1 MCGIL
6 GVIPS
11 INQHRFQSALDRLA
25 HRGPDGE
32 GIWAHPDQLISL
44 GHRRLAIIDLKPE
57 AAQPMTRGNLT
68 ITFNGEIYNYREIR
82 AELEGHGFHF
92 STESDTEVLLA
103 AYHQWK
109 EQCLNRLRGMWA
121 FAIWNEDDKTLF
133 LARDRF
139 GEKPLFY
146 SQIKNQFVFG
156 SEMKALM
163 ALGEGWKPSAQ
174 FKKLAKQYDSYESSS
189 DTLVEGISRFPAG
202 HFGVYHDGQI
212 SLTQYWDTLSNLIN
226 APSSFEA
233 QTELYRHLFG
243 QSVAMTLRADVP
255 VGAAISGGLDSSSVL
270 GAACQFHGHD
280 RLSAAFTATFA
291 GSRIDESEYARQLAT
306 EKHIPLHEVSLDPL
320 KALGNLPDDLYYF
333 EEIYRTPPSPMME
346 LYSQYRQQKVYVSVD
361 GHGPDEMFSGYGN
374 FMLLAL
380 IDAGIDRSKWKDILN
395 TYENAHPDRGI
406 VKARKAGN
414 HQVLLMQAYRLKEQ
428 WLDENLPNA
437 LRDEQLHKE
446 AIKKMGYY
454 NYALYRL
461 FHYTIFPTLLR
472 NYDRFSM
479 RSGVE
484 IRMPFLD
491 PELVAFSFSIPW
503 QSKIR
508 DGYSKAILREAVR
521 PWLPQNIAE
530 RKDKIGFQAPLADW
544 MRGPWKEYLQDT
556 LSSESFRTCEL
567 IDPAKTIQQLDKL
580 WANSNATNED
590 AEEAWLA
597 LSPYLW
603 QQHFFNRAIQTP

>member
-6 GVIPS
+6 GVIPT
-11 INQHRFQSALDRLA
+11 IDQNRFQSALDRLA

-32 GIWAHPDQLISL
+32 GIWEHPNGIVTL

-57 AAQPMTRGNLT
+57 ASQPMSLGNLN
-68 ITFNGEIYNYREIR
+68 ITFNGEIYNYRELR
-82 AELEGHGFHF
+82 LELERLGSHF
-92 STESDTEVLLA
+92 RTESDTEVLLA
-103 AYHQWK
+103 AYRQWK
-109 EQCLNRLRGMWA
+109 ERSLDKLKGMWA

-146 SQIKNQFVFG
+146 SQKNNQFVFG

-163 ALGEGWKPSAQ
+163 ALGEGWMPSAN
-174 FKKLAKQYDSYESSS
+174 FKKLVKQYDRYESSS
-189 DTLVEGISRFPAG
+189 DTLVEGVSRFPAG
-202 HFGVYHDGQI
+202 HYGVFKDGQLK
-212 SLTQYWDTLSNLIN
+212 LTQYWDTLSHLVN
-226 APSSFEA
+226 ASSSFEA
-233 QTELYRHLFG
+233 QTEQFRHLFS
-243 QSVAMTLRADVP
+243 QSVALTMCADVP

-270 GAACQFHGHD
+270 GAACQFTGKD
-280 RLSAAFTATFA
+280 RLSMAFTANFA
-291 GSRIDESEYARQLAT
+291 GSRIDESEYARQLAS
-306 EKHIPLHEVSLDPL
+306 EKHIALHEVSLDPL
-320 KALGNLPDDLYYF
+320 KALANLSEDLYYF

-346 LYSQYRQQKVYVSVD
+346 LYSHYRQQQVYVSVD

-380 IDAGIDRSKWKDILN
+380 IDAGIDPLKWKDILN
-395 TYENAHPDRGI
+395 TYENAQPDRGI
-406 VKARKAGN
+406 VKAHKAGN
-414 HQVLLMQAYRLKEQ
+414 HQVLLMQAFRLKEQ
-428 WLDENLPNA
+428 WLDEKLPNTI
-437 LRDEQLHKE
+437 RDEQLHKE
-446 AIKKMGYY
+446 AIKKMGYF
-454 NYALYRL
+454 NYALYQL
-461 FHYTIFPTLLR
+461 FHYSIFPTLLR

-503 QSKIR
+503 QSKIK

-521 PWLPQNIAE
+521 PWLPKSIVE

-544 MRGPWKEYLQDT
+544 MRGPWKEFLQDT
-556 LSSESFRTCEL
+556 IAADIFKTCEL
-567 IDPAKTIQQLDKL
+567 IDPAKTIQLLDKL
-580 WANSNATNED
+580 WNNNKATNEE